1 VLVWCR
7 FPNLASQ
14 SLGHLWNSAL
24 GLLLVTG
31 LFLGLTPPLGKLA
44 AEAGI
49 PPLLWAFVISFG
61 AGGILFCL
69 EAARRHPFVITGPR
83 LRYFAITA
91 VLSYALPNVLMFS
104 AIPHL
109 GAGYT
114 SVMFT
119 LSPVITTLLSF
130 LLRVHRPNPQGVL
143 GIAIGFLGA
152 LMVATT
158 RGQIG
163 QPAALSWI
171 VLGLLIP
178 LSLAAGNI
186 YRSIDWPEGAG
197 PLDLAIG
204 SHLAAAALLFMAL
217 LIEGSAN
224 AIPRLAEI
232 PHLVLAQVAVAAS
245 MFTLFFRLQ
254 FVGGP
259 VYLSQIGYV
268 GAAVGLL
275 LGVLALGERYAFF
288 TWAGAAIVALGVV
301 ITTRAR
307 GQS

>member
-1 VLVWCR
+1 
-7 FPNLASQ
+7 
-14 SLGHLWNSAL
+14 L

-49 PPLLWAFVISFG
+49 PALLWAFVVSFG
-61 AGGILFCL
+61 AGGVLLCL
-69 EAARRHPFVITGPR
+69 QGMRRSPLVITGRR
-83 LRYFAITA
+83 LRYFVITA

-119 LSPVITTLLSF
+119 LSPVITTLLTF
-130 LLRVHRPNPQGVL
+130 LLGVHRPNAQGVL

-171 VLGLLIP
+171 VFGLLIP

-186 YRSIDWPEGAG
+186 YRSMDWPEGAG

-204 SHLAAAALLFMAL
+204 SHLAAAAMLLMAL
-217 LIEGSAN
+217 LIDGSAS
-224 AIPRLAEI
+224 AMPRLVDI
-232 PHLVLAQVAVAAS
+232 PLLVLAQIAVASS

-254 FVGGP
+254 MVGGP

-275 LGVLALGERYAFF
+275 LGVLALGERYALL
-288 TWAGAAIVALGVV
+288 TWAGAAIITLGVV

-307 GQS
+307 GQP